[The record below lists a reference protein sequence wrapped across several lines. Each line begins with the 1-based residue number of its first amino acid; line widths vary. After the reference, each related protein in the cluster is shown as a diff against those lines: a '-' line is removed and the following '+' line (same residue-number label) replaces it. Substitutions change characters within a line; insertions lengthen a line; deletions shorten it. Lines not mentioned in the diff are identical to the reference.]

1 MMGIWLSP
9 MLMSIGYIIGPVV
22 IGVWFLGALIGD
34 LGILMGGVEL
44 GLWDSAA
51 AADIKSSLGI
61 GLMVGTGIGILV
73 KGIIPKARD
82 IFGSMFEKNRL
93 GDNFIN
99 MRWAPL
105 LMIILVFVFTTVTH
119 MGVIPSVITI
129 LGTWLTTSM
138 SAQCVGQSGINPM
151 EIFGRCV

>member
-1 MMGIWLSP
+1 MPWGRRLLKHCRSATRVQKSDPLVCVHGSGRYLHISERLEMVISSTLISARTAVYGSMMGIWLSP

-82 IFGSMFEKNRL
+82 IFGSMFEKT
-93 GDNFIN
+93 G
-99 MRWAPL
+99 WE
-105 LMIILVFVFTTVTH
+105 II
-119 MGVIPSVITI
+119 S
-129 LGTWLTTSM
+129 
-138 SAQCVGQSGINPM
+138 
-151 EIFGRCV
+151 